1 MTQNGYISLH
11 FLRRR
16 ENTGGISVSNICATF
31 SRIEAFDGY
40 QSGTRSR
47 DVDAAWPQKSQH
59 YVRLLLGIG
68 TKGCWAQD
76 R

>member
-31 SRIEAFDGY
+31 SRIEAFGRPSLPMTTAV
-40 QSGTRSR
+40 QAGASR
-47 DVDAAWPQKSQH
+47 E
-59 YVRLLLGIG
+59 
-68 TKGCWAQD
+68 
-76 R
+76 